1 MNAGEQERRL
11 EALRAELR
19 RRKLDAFIIP
29 RADEHQGEYVPPSAE
44 RLAWLTGFTGSA
56 GAAVVTLERA
66 ALFVDG
72 RYTLQ
77 AEQETSG
84 TLYDLCHLVD
94 TPPHAWL
101 RGVLRTGDRLGF
113 DPWLHTPDGAGRLQ
127 VVCADVGADLEAVE
141 GNPVDAVWHDRPAP
155 PQAPVV
161 PHGLDHAGEAAADKR
176 ARVGR
181 LLAEAGQ
188 DACVL
193 SAPESL
199 AWLLNIRGGDVPFTP
214 LPLGFALLAADGAV
228 DLFMDPA
235 KLGPQTLEHLGGQ
248 VWVRPLRDFGPAL
261 DALKGK
267 AVRVDHGGAPMW
279 VLERLRTA
287 GAVVKRGDDP
297 CALPRA
303 CKNGVELAGMRAAHR
318 RDGVALVRFLAW
330 LDVHAR
336 DGGVTE
342 SAAADR
348 LEALRAEGAL
358 FRGLS
363 FPTIAG
369 SGPNGAIVHY
379 RVSAE
384 SDRALRPGELFLV
397 DSGAQYLDGTTDVT
411 RTVAIGTPSADM
423 RRHATRVLQGHIAL
437 ARVIFPVGTTGSQ
450 LDVLARQALWAD
462 GLDYDHGT
470 GHGVGSFLSV
480 HEGPQRISKVGNSIA
495 LKPGM
500 VLSNEPGYYRTGAY
514 GIRLENLVTVCEMPR
529 PEGGERDLL
538 GFETLTLAPFD
549 RRLIDAALLTPAERA
564 WVDAYHARVRDV
576 LGPQVDTATA
586 RWLAAATA
594 PLV

>member
-1 MNAGEQERRL
+1 MDVVGQERRL
-11 EALRAELR
+11 DALRAELR

-44 RLAWLTGFTGSA
+44 RLSWLTGFTGSA

-77 AEQETSG
+77 AEQETSSR
-84 TLYDLCHLVD
+84 LYEMCHLVD
-94 TPPHAWL
+94 APPHVWL
-101 RGVLRTGDRLGF
+101 RGVLRPGDRLGY
-113 DPWLHTPDGAGRLQ
+113 DAWLHTPDGTGRLKG
-127 VVCADVGADLEAVE
+127 VCDDVGADLVAVD
-141 GNPVDAVWHDRPAP
+141 GNPVDAVWRDRPRP
-155 PQAPVV
+155 PQAVV
-161 PHGLDHAGEAAADKR
+161 SPHPLDYAGESAADKR
-176 ARVGR
+176 VRVGR

-214 LPLGFALLAADGAV
+214 LPLGFAILAADGAV

-235 KLGPQTLEHLGGQ
+235 KLEPQAREHLGPQ
-248 VWVRPLRDFGPAL
+248 VWARPPEDFGAAL
-261 DALKGK
+261 DGLKGK
-267 AVRVDHGGAPMW
+267 VVRLDHAGAPMW
-279 VLERLRTA
+279 VLERLRAA
-287 GAVVKRGDDP
+287 GAVVKRGEDP
-297 CALPRA
+297 CSLPRA

-318 RDGVALVRFLAW
+318 RDGVALARFLAW
-330 LDVHAR
+330 LDDAAPQ
-336 DGGVTE
+336 GGLTE
-342 SAAADR
+342 MAVADR
-348 LEALRAEGAL
+348 LEAFRAEGAL

-379 RVSAE
+379 RVSAD

-411 RTVAIGTPSADM
+411 RTVAIGTPTAEM
-423 RRHATRVLQGHIAL
+423 RRHVTRVLQGHIAL
-437 ARVIFPVGTTGSQ
+437 SRVVFPVGTTGSQ
-450 LDVLARQALWAD
+450 LDVLARQPLWAD

-480 HEGPQRISKVGNSIA
+480 HEGPQRISKVGNNIA

-514 GIRLENLVTVCEMPR
+514 GIRLENLVAVRAIER

-549 RRLIDAALLTPAERA
+549 RRLIDAALLRPDEKA
-564 WVDAYHARVRDV
+564 WLDAYHALVRDIIA
-576 LGPQVDTATA
+576 PQVDAGTAG
-586 RWLAAATA
+586 WLEVATA
-594 PLV
+594 PIA